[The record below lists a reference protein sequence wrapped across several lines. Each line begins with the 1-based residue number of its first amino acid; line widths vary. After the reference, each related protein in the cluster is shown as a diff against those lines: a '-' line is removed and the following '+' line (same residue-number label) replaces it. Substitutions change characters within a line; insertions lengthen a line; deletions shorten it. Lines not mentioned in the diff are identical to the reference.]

1 MSLIRLHKL
10 GMAVKMVVVDRLGLI
25 ARLIRRLAKIEA
37 ILISL

>member
-10 GMAVKMVVVDRLGLI
+10 RVAVKMVVVDRLGLI